1 MALSIRSSDLERERT
16 KKCRSALRSGLVQ
29 TSFWRDVLCQRGCER
44 DDRLD
49 APVSL
54 RFVYTE
60 GDGCSRNHHCAGPPT

>member
-1 MALSIRSSDLERERT
+1 MALSIRSSDLERELT

-29 TSFWRDVLCQRGCER
+29 TSLWRDVLYRRGCER

-49 APVSL
+49 TPMNL

-60 GDGCSRNHHCAGPPT
+60 GDGC